1 MMPAD
6 HLLLQSIDWA
16 RIRQVFDSIPVR
28 VVLFDREHRFLYVN
42 TEWSRFHGKPENTVL
57 GSTFTEVHDEE
68 LYAEVRPWAERA
80 LAGEVTDWR
89 GWIEFAGRRYYV
101 NGTYAPLCDSGGT
114 VEGYFLFIR
123 DLTDLRQTEDDLAE
137 QSAARSA
144 SEALSAA
151 IVEVAIDC
159 IITIDGTSR
168 IVEFNPAAERTFGR
182 RRADVLGRTIATLIV
197 PPHLRRSDAQGFE
210 NFLPSG
216 EGLAMGRR
224 IETEA
229 MRADETVFPAEL
241 TVTEVRLPGRRL
253 FTAYLRDLTSARE
266 AEAEIQRQRSAL
278 LQSEKMAA
286 LGSLLSGVAH
296 ELNNPLSIVIGNA
309 LLLAEETEGLPL
321 AERAK
326 RVQAAAERC
335 GRIVRSFLA
344 MARQRKAE
352 RRPTTAQTLVDDALQ
367 LLAYTLRTS
376 GVAVEQDIAPDLPT
390 LLCDP
395 DQMVQVLSNL
405 LINARHVLEERP
417 QPRRV
422 RLTARADAEWAQI
435 EVADNG
441 PGVPEAIRSRI
452 FDPFFTTKPAG
463 SGTGIGL
470 AVSRGMVEAHGGSLS
485 LAPADGEGA
494 RFVIRLPLA
503 HDTLPQSDR
512 DGAVGEPRSL
522 APATRTALV
531 VDDEPDIGEL
541 LAEMLRK
548 LGYRI
553 EVKASGEAAQEA
565 LRQRDY
571 DVVLSDL
578 RMPGLDGPALYAWM
592 AEHRPH
598 LCARTAFITA
608 DTLSP
613 SSHQFLASAGRP
625 VLEKPFLPAELRQ
638 LLAQLHASPPV

>member
-1 MMPAD
+1 
-6 HLLLQSIDWA
+6 
-16 RIRQVFDSIPVR
+16 
-28 VVLFDREHRFLYVN
+28 
-42 TEWSRFHGKPENTVL
+42 
-57 GSTFTEVHDEE
+57 
-68 LYAEVRPWAERA
+68 
-80 LAGEVTDWR
+80 
-89 GWIEFAGRRYYV
+89 
-101 NGTYAPLCDSGGT
+101 
-114 VEGYFLFIR
+114 
-123 DLTDLRQTEDDLAE
+123 
-137 QSAARSA
+137 
-144 SEALSAA
+144 
-151 IVEVAIDC
+151 
-159 IITIDGTSR
+159 
-168 IVEFNPAAERTFGR
+168 
-182 RRADVLGRTIATLIV
+182 
-197 PPHLRRSDAQGFE
+197 
-210 NFLPSG
+210 
-216 EGLAMGRR
+216 MGRR

-229 MRADETVFPAEL
+229 MRADGTVFPAEL

-266 AEAEIQRQRSAL
+266 AEVEIQRQRSAL
-278 LQSEKMAA
+278 QQSEKMAA

-321 AERAK
+321 AERAQ

-344 MARQRKAE
+344 IARQRKAE

-367 LLAYTLRTS
+367 LLAYTMRTS

-395 DQMVQVLSNL
+395 DQIVQVLSNL

-422 RLTARADAEWAQI
+422 RLTARADAGWAQI

-441 PGVPEAIRSRI
+441 PGVAEAIRSRI

-503 HDTLPQSDR
+503 HDALPQSDAE
-512 DGAVGEPRSL
+512 GAAGVPSKVT
-522 APATRTALV
+522 PAMRTALV

-553 EVKASGEAAQEA
+553 EVKASGEDAQAA

-571 DVVLSDL
+571 DVVFSDL

-613 SSHQFLASAGRP
+613 SAHQFLASAGRP
-625 VLEKPFLPAELRQ
+625 VLEKPFVPAELQQ
-638 LLAQLHASPPV
+638 LLAQLQPSPPD

>member
-1 MMPAD
+1 MAD
-6 HLLLQSIDWA
+6 SVRLIVEDGKPGWSEIIAKHLSNCGFTVDVVGDRRELYVRAGQDPTRFGPILDPISWA
-16 RIRQVFDSIPVR
+16 EVRAAFDSLPIR
-28 VVLFDREHRFLYVN
+28 IMFLDREHRYRYVN
-42 TEWSRFHGKPENTVL
+42 KAWCEFNRTTEDVALGRTIVEVL
-57 GSTFTEVHDEE
+57 GEEVFGIDKEQ
-68 LYAEVRPWAERA
+68 AERA
-80 LAGEVTDWR
+80 LAGEIVHRDGWGHGRR
-89 GWIEFAGRRYYV
+89 GWQYVQTTFAPVRE
-101 NGTYAPLCDSGGT
+101 AAGGIK
-114 VEGYFLFIR
+114 GYFRFSQ
-123 DLTDLRQTEDDLAE
+123 DLT
-137 QSAARSA
+137 
-144 SEALSAA
+144 
-151 IVEVAIDC
+151 
-159 IITIDGTSR
+159 
-168 IVEFNPAAERTFGR
+168 
-182 RRADVLGRTIATLIV
+182 
-197 PPHLRRSDAQGFE
+197 HLR
-210 NFLPSG
+210 
-216 EGLAMGRR
+216 
-224 IETEA
+224 ETE
-229 MRADETVFPAEL
+229 RAL
-241 TVTEVRLPGRRL
+241 H
-253 FTAYLRDLTSARE
+253 
-266 AEAEIQRQRSAL
+266 
-278 LQSEKMAA
+278 QSEKMAA

-321 AERAK
+321 AERAQ

-352 RRPTTAQTLVDDALQ
+352 RRPTTVRALVDDTLQ

-376 GVAVEQDIAPDLPT
+376 GVTVEQDIAPDLPT
-390 LLCDP
+390 LTCDP
-395 DQMVQVLSNL
+395 DQIIQVLTNL

-441 PGVPEAIRSRI
+441 SGVAEAIRSRI

-463 SGTGIGL
+463 SGSGIGL

-494 RFVIRLPLA
+494 RFVIRLPLT
-503 HDTLPQSDR
+503 HDAPSQSEPQSDAK
-512 DGAVGEPRSL
+512 GAAGAPRSL

-531 VDDEPDIGEL
+531 VDDEPEIGEL
-541 LAEMLRK
+541 LAAMLRK

-553 EVKASGEAAQEA
+553 EVKASGEDAQAA
-565 LRQRDY
+565 LSQRDY

-613 SSHQFLASAGRP
+613 SAHQFLASAGRP
-625 VLEKPFLPAELRQ
+625 VLEKPFVPAELRQ
-638 LLAQLHASPPV
+638 LLVQLQASSRAPVSSEP